1 MHARR
6 LEIAAII
13 GTAERM
19 SERIGDRFAGRGIAN
34 LAGELVALSRE
45 TAARL
50 DRARQPRWTVRA
62 LVFVLIA
69 LGIGLVAVSAS
80 VAAQGSDIDGIEEW
94 LAVTQNAVQD
104 LVFIGIAVIFLVT
117 TERRLERRDLL
128 TGLQELR
135 SIAHVID
142 MHQLTKDPDS
152 TRHPD
157 QATSHSPSRSLT
169 RFELSRYLDYCSEML
184 SVTSKLAALY
194 AQDSSD
200 AVVLSTVREIQEL
213 TGVLSGKIWQK
224 IMILDVFESSH
235 PA

>member
-1 MHARR
+1 
-6 LEIAAII
+6 
-13 GTAERM
+13 
-19 SERIGDRFAGRGIAN
+19 
-34 LAGELVALSRE
+34 
-45 TAARL
+45 
-50 DRARQPRWTVRA
+50 ARQPRWAVRA

-152 TRHPD
+152 TWHPD
-157 QATSHSPSRSLT
+157 QATSHSPSRSL
-169 RFELSRYLDYCSEML
+169 
-184 SVTSKLAALY
+184 
-194 AQDSSD
+194 
-200 AVVLSTVREIQEL
+200 
-213 TGVLSGKIWQK
+213 
-224 IMILDVFESSH
+224 
-235 PA
+235 